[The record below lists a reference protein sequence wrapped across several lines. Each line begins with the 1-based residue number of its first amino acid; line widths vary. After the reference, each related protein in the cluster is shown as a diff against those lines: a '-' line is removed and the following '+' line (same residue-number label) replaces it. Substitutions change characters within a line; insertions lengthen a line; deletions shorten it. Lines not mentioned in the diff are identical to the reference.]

1 MAALIEIKQVG
12 GFDARDHTDVES
24 SCPEP
29 FPHFDRVSSRA
40 LNPVNCLANTGRILA
55 YSTEQMGFCRAS
67 CLIEIKE

>member
-12 GFDARDHTDVES
+12 GFDARNHTDVES

-55 YSTEQMGFCRAS
+55 YSIAWSARSKWDSVAPAV
-67 CLIEIKE
+67 